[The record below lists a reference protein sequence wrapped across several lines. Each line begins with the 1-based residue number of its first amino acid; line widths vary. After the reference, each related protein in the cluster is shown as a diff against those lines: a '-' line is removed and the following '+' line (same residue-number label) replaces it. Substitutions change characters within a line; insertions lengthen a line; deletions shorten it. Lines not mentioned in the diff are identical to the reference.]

1 MVYIIIGVVVAVIV
15 IGIGVFFFIKF
26 KKKPNR
32 PIQKN
37 ELATLEQESKQLIP
51 VETLPL
57 DAIKDESQLVEIK
70 DSKVLAQINNLVPGL
85 AKGATSIAQAKAG
98 PLYRVILPA
107 GEKLAD
113 SKAIKGAKRA
123 IYHGKDGIKGQ
134 ADLMEVKG
142 LTAANTISSAMNVA
156 SLVVGQYYM
165 SQVNSKLDG
174 INDGISQIQ
183 DFQDNE
189 YKSKVLSLL
198 AHVKKIAEFKTE
210 ILSNDELRKSK
221 INQLDNLEVK
231 CSELLG
237 QATITLESYSKM
249 NNLDYKQYEKET
261 ANAQKWF
268 MYQKWLLDLS
278 YKISDLQ
285 YALHLG
291 IESKEQCENITATYA
306 NQVNQSLDRLASWH
320 KETTKRLNIH
330 ENEARRERN
339 FKDKIIHFVPS
350 LIKKDKNYMNFDSIK
365 KETVMMIKEQSIG
378 HHELHEMDNSELYN
392 KDVELISKNGKIY
405 YLPKSEN

>member
-1 MVYIIIGVVVAVIV
+1 MVYIIIGVVIAIVA
-15 IGIGVFFFIKF
+15 IGIGVFFFVKF
-26 KKKPNR
+26 KKKPNT

-37 ELATLEQESKQLIP
+37 ELAKLEQESKRLIP

-57 DAIKDESQLVEIK
+57 DAIEDESKLVEIK
-70 DSKVLAQINNLVPGL
+70 DSRVLAQINNLVPGL

-107 GEKLAD
+107 GAKLAN

-134 ADLMEVKG
+134 ANLMEAKG

-174 INDGISQIQ
+174 INDGISKIQ

-189 YKSKVLSLL
+189 YKSKVLSLI
-198 AHVKKIAEFKTE
+198 AHVKNITDFKTE

-221 INQLDNLEVK
+221 INQLDNLEVE

-237 QATITLESYSKM
+237 QACITLESYSKM
-249 NNLDYKQYEKET
+249 NNLDYKQYEKEIV
-261 ANAQKWF
+261 NAQKWF

-306 NQVNQSLDRLASWH
+306 NQVNQSLGRLASWH
-320 KETTKRLNIH
+320 KETAKRLNIDAD
-330 ENEARRERN
+330 EARRERN
-339 FKDKIIHFVPS
+339 LKDKVIHFVPS
-350 LIKKDKNYMNFDSIK
+350 LIKRDKNYMNFDSMK
-365 KETVMMIKEQSIG
+365 KETAMMIKEQSVG
-378 HHELHEMDNSELYN
+378 HREPHEINNSELYN

-405 YLPKSEN
+405 YLPKK